1 MEKLLA
7 LWIGGSVLPVSLVD
21 NPDFKKFIAEI
32 SPEVILIY
40 FHCIVLGLEFSKRK
54 YCS

>member
-40 FHCIVLGLEFSKRK
+40 FHCIALVWNLSKQ
-54 YCS
+54 